1 MQYLLIIYEDEKQR
15 KAQPPEEM
23 GAMMGRYFALND
35 ALKAAGAFVAGDALE
50 PIATATTV
58 RVRNGKAAFTDGPF
72 AETMEQLGGYYLIEA
87 ENLDEALKWAAQIP
101 AAETGSVEVRPI
113 MVLPG
118 HGAAK

>member
-15 KAQPPEEM
+15 ENRTPE
-23 GAMMGRYFALND
+23 AMKPMMERYFKLND
-35 ALKAAGAFVAGDALE
+35 ALRGAGAFVAGDALE
-50 PIATATTV
+50 PTSTATTV

-87 ENLDEALKWAAQIP
+87 ANLDEALKWASQIP

-113 MVLPG
+113 MVIPG
-118 HGAAK
+118 DG